1 MHPYMV
7 QNLAEQHHKDH
18 LRDAASRRAAQA
30 ASSHSHRVL
39 DHGRQRSRL
48 RASADRAFQILKV
61 VGILSIRAEHPTTNG
76 ERA

>member
-7 QNLAEQHHKDH
+7 QSLAEQHRKDH

-30 ASSHSHRVL
+30 ASTHSHRVVG
-39 DHGRQRSRL
+39 HGRQRSRF
-48 RASADRAFQILKV
+48 RASADRAFQILRV
-61 VGILSIRAEHPTTNG
+61 VGTFSIRAEHPSTKG

>member
-7 QNLAEQHHKDH
+7 QSLAEQHRKDH

-30 ASSHSHRVL
+30 ASSRSHGVSGHVRE
-39 DHGRQRSRL
+39 RSRL
-48 RASADRAFQILKV
+48 RASADRAFQILRV
-61 VGILSIRAEHPTTNG
+61 VGILSIRAEHPSTNG